1 MNALTL
7 PPSWVPHSHRATA
20 LTHMHT
26 DRYSTHTHPPVHT
39 QNRAS
44 TCVHTPT
51 HTIKLILAHKSTPPL
66 PHKHLHT
73 TNSSQRQHLQLW
85 GLLLFPP
92 VVSSSGA
99 GSQVVVLLL
108 LFQPQAPLLQLATS
122 DAIKSSAEFDQI
134 CRRKLGPEW
143 VNAENK
149 QAD

>member
-20 LTHMHT
+20 LTHMRIDSYT
-26 DRYSTHTHPPVHT
+26 VYKNTHTHTQTCKYMCSYTHT
-39 QNRAS
+39 QSNS
-44 TCVHTPT
+44 YS
-51 HTIKLILAHKSTPPL
+51 HKSTPPL

-108 LFQPQAPLLQLATS
+108 LFQPKALLQLATS
-122 DAIKSSAEFDQI
+122 DAIKSSPEFDQI
-134 CRRKLGPEW
+134 CKRKLGRSG
-143 VNAENK
+143 
-149 QAD
+149 